1 MQALLYSM
9 SLTPWLVNVDP
20 RLCLRL
26 LDTHRQVWLSL
37 LWGHC
42 SFLLGPSAHK
52 VLFVLSKR
60 LFPQSCVSSVI
71 KSHWPLKS
79 NSLGVLTPF
88 ARSSGWQIWALELL
102 QQCENFFGIIVL
114 QFVGHLLSG
123 SIVKLMV
130 PSSKRTPATCHTS
143 QVCCSQISCP
153 HGRSLLTCA
162 SAEDTQT
169 LKCKDPSLLWD
180 PWILVHKRSC
190 LSPPGISGSY
200 GV

>member
-1 MQALLYSM
+1 MGTLLLSPESWCTQGFSVHSK
-9 SLTPWLVNVDP
+9 SL
-20 RLCLRL
+20 
-26 LDTHRQVWLSL
+26 
-37 LWGHC
+37 
-42 SFLLGPSAHK
+42 FL
-52 VLFVLSKR
+52 
-60 LFPQSCVSSVI
+60 QSYGSPVI

-169 LKCKDPSLLWD
+169 LKG
-180 PWILVHKRSC
+180 R
-190 LSPPGISGSY
+190 SGSVSY
-200 GV
+200 GGHCSFPWVLQMVTVAMKLKDACSLEEKPLTNLGSILKSRNILCRQRSISSKL

>member
-1 MQALLYSM
+1 MGNLL
-9 SLTPWLVNVDP
+9 
-20 RLCLRL
+20 
-26 LDTHRQVWLSL
+26 
-37 LWGHC
+37 
-42 SFLLGPSAHK
+42 
-52 VLFVLSKR
+52 
-60 LFPQSCVSSVI
+60 
-71 KSHWPLKS
+71 
-79 NSLGVLTPF
+79 
-88 ARSSGWQIWALELL
+88 WALELL

-169 LKCKDPSLLWD
+169 LKG
-180 PWILVHKRSC
+180 R
-190 LSPPGISGSY
+190 SGSVSY
-200 GV
+200 GGHCSFPWVLQMVTVAMKLKDACSLEEKPLTNLGSILKSRNILCRQRSISSKLWFFQ